1 MEQRRKAKPGAE
13 DTALSVFCTD
23 SGNSVGKLEPIYAS
37 EQLLALGNLVRT
49 VARLSPSGLS
59 LWSRPVLKQLSSP
72 SQRNGHVQMGSL
84 ICLPGEAVS

>member
-23 SGNSVGKLEPIYAS
+23 SGNSVGKLE
-37 EQLLALGNLVRT
+37 LLALGNLVRT